1 MLIYGILFSMFK
13 FNNIKN
19 DMYEYLCILLKV
31 NYFIVV

>member
-19 DMYEYLCILLKV
+19 DMYECLCILLKV